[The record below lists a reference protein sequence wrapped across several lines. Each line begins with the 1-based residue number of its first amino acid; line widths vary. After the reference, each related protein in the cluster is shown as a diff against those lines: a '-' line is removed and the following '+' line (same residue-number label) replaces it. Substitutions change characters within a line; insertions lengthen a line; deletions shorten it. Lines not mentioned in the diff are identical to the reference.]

1 MKVKMKNGEFVELF
15 NGLTSV
21 QKLKGVKLG
30 LLVSKNIRII
40 QEELKDIEEASKPS
54 DDFLEL
60 SQKVQVLMN
69 QDKKDEIADL
79 EKENAE
85 LVQSRK
91 DQLEEVDKL
100 LLEETEIELHAIPED
115 CLPTDITVEQIINID
130 KIIE

>member
-54 DDFLEL
+54 NDFLEL

-79 EKENAE
+79 EKENAK

-115 CLPTDITVEQIINID
+115 CLPTDITGEQIINID

>member
-1 MKVKMKNGEFVELF
+1 MKVRMKNGEFVELF

-79 EKENAE
+79 EKEN
-85 LVQSRK
+85 
-91 DQLEEVDKL
+91 
-100 LLEETEIELHAIPED
+100 
-115 CLPTDITVEQIINID
+115 
-130 KIIE
+130 

>member
-1 MKVKMKNGEFVELF
+1 MKVRMKNGEFVELF

-79 EKENAE
+79 EKENAK

-115 CLPTDITVEQIINID
+115 CLPTDITGEQIINID

>member
-1 MKVKMKNGEFVELF
+1 MKNGEFVELF

-79 EKENAE
+79 EKENAK

-115 CLPTDITVEQIINID
+115 CLPTDITGEQIINID

>member
-1 MKVKMKNGEFVELF
+1 MKNGEFVELF

-54 DDFLEL
+54 DAFLEL

-115 CLPTDITVEQIINID
+115 CLPADITGEQIINID

>member
-79 EKENAE
+79 EKKNAE

-115 CLPTDITVEQIINID
+115 CLPTDITGEQIINID

>member
-1 MKVKMKNGEFVELF
+1 MKNGEFVELF

-79 EKENAE
+79 EKKNAE

-115 CLPTDITVEQIINID
+115 CLPTDITGEQIINID

>member
-54 DDFLEL
+54 DAFLEL

-115 CLPTDITVEQIINID
+115 CLPADITGEQIINID

>member
-1 MKVKMKNGEFVELF
+1 MKVRMKNGEFVELF

-79 EKENAE
+79 EKKNAE

-115 CLPTDITVEQIINID
+115 CLPTDITGEQIINID

>member
-79 EKENAE
+79 EKENAK

-115 CLPTDITVEQIINID
+115 CLPTDITGEQIINID

>member
-1 MKVKMKNGEFVELF
+1 MKVRMKNGEFVELF

-54 DDFLEL
+54 DAFLEL

-115 CLPTDITVEQIINID
+115 CLPADITGEQIINID